1 MRHLKSSRPLG
12 VSRSHRRA
20 MLRNLVTSV
29 LEHEQIRTTLARA
42 KALRSPLERIITLGK
57 RGDLNAR
64 RQALTFVKSK
74 AAMSALFGDYAERY
88 KERPGGFVRVIALGP
103 RRGDG
108 AELALVQLVGGTKD
122 PFEGGKKGATP
133 RRRRHAAP
141 AEAAPPAAPPAAA
154 EPKAAPE
161 SAPQT

>member
-1 MRHLKSSRPLG
+1 
-12 VSRSHRRA
+12 

-42 KALRSPLERIITLGK
+42 KAMRSPLEKIITLGK

-108 AELALVQLVGGTKD
+108 AELALVQLIGGKQD
-122 PFEGGKKGATP
+122 PFEGGKKGAAP

-141 AEAAPPAAPPAAA
+141 AEAAHPAAA
-154 EPKAAPE
+154 TPKAEPE